1 MLIYIIQLNI
11 IKLKYFFKKMTK
23 ISQAFIFAA
32 GRGQRMRP
40 FTDTTPK
47 PLAKIAG
54 QAMLGRII
62 DKVKKVNS
70 INNIIVNGHYLA
82 EQIDGFIQERNDPA
96 ITLSLESQK
105 LETGGGLVFAAN
117 NGEFDLEQPILL
129 INGDIL
135 WQEEGDVNEIEKIF
149 DFYQQ
154 NDCDIALG
162 LKKTD
167 QVFGYHGNGDFN
179 LQPDYSL
186 LKDPQEESV
195 HSHVFI
201 GLQVINPK
209 ILSRAP
215 SEFFSMS
222 YFYNNFSN
230 LSINIKGVEL
240 RSQFFHIG
248 DENSLQNTNKIF
260 LNHER

>member
-1 MLIYIIQLNI
+1 MSKVTQ
-11 IKLKYFFKKMTK
+11 
-23 ISQAFIFAA
+23 SFIFAA

-40 FTDTTPK
+40 FTDKTPK
-47 PLAKIAG
+47 PLAKISG
-54 QAMLGRII
+54 QEILGRII
-62 DKVKKVNS
+62 DKVKEVSS
-70 INNIIVNGHYLA
+70 INNIVVNGHYLA
-82 EQIDGFIQERNDPA
+82 DQIADFIQERNDST
-96 ITLSLESQK
+96 IIFSLESQK
-105 LETGGGLVFAAN
+105 LETGGGLVFAAGN
-117 NGEFDLEQPILL
+117 SKFDVEKPLLL

-135 WQEEGDVNEIEKIF
+135 WQEEGDVNEIERIF
-149 DFYQQ
+149 DFYQR
-154 NDCDIALG
+154 NNCDIALG

-209 ILSRAP
+209 ILRHAP
-215 SEFFSMS
+215 SDFFSMS

-230 LSINIKGVEL
+230 LGLNIKGVEL
-240 RSQFFHIG
+240 QSQFFHIG
-248 DENSLQNTNKIF
+248 DENSLQKTNKIF
-260 LNHER
+260 LNHGR